1 MGEGGGKTIAGI
13 AGDRVSNEDLYLFQK
28 LFREVLG
35 SNNVDHR
42 VGWSQWNA
50 GQDLVNNFGAGV
62 GTNLGELNK
71 STTILVLGADPQNE
85 QPTMRLRLS
94 KAAKQ
99 AATLI
104 VANGRVRNST
114 IRQNNL

>member
-1 MGEGGGKTIAGI
+1 M

-42 VGWSQWNA
+42 IGWSQWNA
-50 GQDLVNNFGAGV
+50 GEDLVKNFGAGI
-62 GTNLGELNK
+62 GTNLGELVK
-71 STTILVLGADPQNE
+71 GTSILVLGADPQNE
-85 QPTMRLRLS
+85 QPVLRLRLS

-99 AATLI
+99 GANLI
-104 VANGRVRNST
+104 VANGRVTN
-114 IRQNNL
+114 